1 MAALLEGVLDV
12 SVAGQAAAGW
22 GGDAFLLLE
31 DPAGSE
37 ALVSISEWDSVED
50 SDEFYSALMQY
61 FQGLTEDEEWTEQE
75 AADGATAH
83 RIATKG
89 MAVEV
94 RSESGRVW
102 LTVAADPDTIDD
114 IVAELLAS
122 ADGMGG
128 VESGATST
136 AP

>member
-1 MAALLEGVLDV
+1 
-12 SVAGQAAAGW
+12 
-22 GGDAFLLLE
+22 
-31 DPAGSE
+31 
-37 ALVSISEWDSVED
+37 
-50 SDEFYSALMQY
+50 
-61 FQGLTEDEEWTEQE
+61 
-75 AADGATAH
+75 
-83 RIATKG
+83 